1 MPADRQ
7 ELGIALIDDD
17 LDAEEV
23 DQLAQQLREELL
35 QSDVESVDF
44 VTAGEAPP
52 HTRAIDIIALGG
64 LLITV
69 AESVGALGTVVDT
82 VRNWLT
88 RRGRGQVKLQI
99 GDDVLELSNVSK
111 RDQEQLINA
120 FLARHAST

>member
-64 LLITV
+64 LLVTV

-111 RDQEQLINA
+111 RDQEQLIDA